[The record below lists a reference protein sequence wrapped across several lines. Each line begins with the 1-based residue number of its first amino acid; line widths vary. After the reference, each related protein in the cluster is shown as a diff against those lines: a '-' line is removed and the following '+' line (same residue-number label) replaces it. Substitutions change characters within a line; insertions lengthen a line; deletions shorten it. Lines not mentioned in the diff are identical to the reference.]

1 MALPVNFVDL
11 TLGCTLALPHIDGE
25 VLDIKV
31 PKGSMPGET
40 VTIKGRGFSNNR
52 RSGRG
57 DVTVVLRLKPVGK
70 ISRKTKKVLEELRG
84 MIEDGKDAEESAL
97 DEARRRRR

>member
-31 PKGSMPGET
+31 PKGSMPERQLLSKGELF
-40 VTIKGRGFSNNR
+40 K
-52 RSGRG
+52 
-57 DVTVVLRLKPVGK
+57 
-70 ISRKTKKVLEELRG
+70 
-84 MIEDGKDAEESAL
+84 
-97 DEARRRRR
+97 